1 MSDREIVKG
10 LYFKNP
16 NKLDAKAIA
25 DVVEQGYLN
34 MRRQSGF
41 IQKQTF
47 SPSTIGYGHGTCPR
61 YWFHAFTGAWFD
73 EGRTDAL
80 GVANMDT
87 GTHEHA
93 NMEKFFEDAGLMIQ
107 AEVEIKI
114 ANPPVRG
121 FVDALIDWEGEHI
134 VGEFKT
140 TRQEA
145 FAFRELTG
153 KPANYHLIQL
163 LTYLR
168 ALNLKRGFLLYLNKN
183 DQTVCVIPVELDETN
198 ERIIEDVFEWL
209 RTVRKSWEDGIL
221 PERPFRRSKAT
232 GLPENK
238 VCRECPVR
246 RDCFAAADGEVR
258 IARMELPK
266 L

>member
-1 MSDREIVKG
+1 MSRELIKG
-10 LYFKNP
+10 IKFKRVGA
-16 NKLDAKAIA
+16 LDARAIA

-34 MRRQSGF
+34 KRRASQH

-73 EGRTDAL
+73 ESRTDAQ
-80 GVANMDT
+80 GVANMET
-87 GTHEHA
+87 GTHEHV
-93 NMEKFFEDAGLMIQ
+93 NMEKFFEDAGLLVE

-114 ANPPVRG
+114 ENPPIRG
-121 FVDALIDWEGEHI
+121 YVDAIIDWEGEHI

-145 FAFRELTG
+145 FVFREITG

-198 ERIIEDVFEWL
+198 EAIIEEVFSWL
-209 RTVRKSWEDGIL
+209 RETRAAWEAGTL
-221 PERPFRRSKAT
+221 PERPFRKNKET
-232 GLPENK
+232 GLPSNK
-238 VCRECPVR
+238 VCNDCPVQK
-246 RDCFAAADGEVR
+246 DCFAEGPGVVK
-258 IARMELPK
+258 IARMELPV

>member
-1 MSDREIVKG
+1 MTDRDIIKG
-10 LYFKNP
+10 LRFK
-16 NKLDAKAIA
+16 KAGLDPRAIA
-25 DVVEQGYLN
+25 DIVEQGYLN
-34 MRRQSGF
+34 KRRESGF

-47 SPSTIGYGHGTCPR
+47 SPSTVGYGHGTCPR
-61 YWFHAFTGAWFD
+61 YWFHAFSGAWFD
-73 EGRTDAL
+73 EDRTDAL

-93 NMEKFFEDAGLMIQ
+93 NMEQFFADAGILVE

-114 ANPPVRG
+114 ENPPIRG

-145 FAFRELTG
+145 FVFREISG

-198 ERIIEDVFEWL
+198 EAIIEEVFSWL
-209 RTVRKSWEDGIL
+209 RSTRAAWEAGTL
-221 PERPFRRSKAT
+221 PERPFRKSKES

-238 VCRECPVR
+238 ICNSCPVR
-246 RDCFAAADGEVR
+246 RDCMAADAGVVKL
-258 IARMELPK
+258 ARMELPT